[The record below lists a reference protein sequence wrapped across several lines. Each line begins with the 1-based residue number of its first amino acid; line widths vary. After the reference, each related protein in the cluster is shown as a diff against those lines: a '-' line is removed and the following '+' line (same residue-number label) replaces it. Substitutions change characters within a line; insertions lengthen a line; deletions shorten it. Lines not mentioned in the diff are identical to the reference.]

1 MTEVTTSL
9 YNGDCLEV
17 LKEITEKSV
26 NLVISDPPYQVTACK
41 WDTIIP
47 FEPLWEELKRVATN
61 NAAFVF
67 TAKQPFTTDLIN
79 SNRKDFKYCWVWDKV
94 SPAGFHLS
102 GSRPMQ
108 RHEDIVIFARGKN
121 IYNKQGR
128 ALKKPFKASSKNND
142 KSSSSPLAH
151 ADGKDRI
158 YTHKSPVSIL
168 VFSRHERYPHF
179 HPTQKPVALM
189 RYLIQTYSNE
199 GDTVLDFCMGSGSA
213 GIASKQL
220 NRYFIGIEKDVSY
233 FSRAKE
239 SIDITKNLLRR
250 RKLN

>member
-1 MTEVTTSL
+1 MTEETTSL

-26 NLVISDPPYQVTACK
+26 NLVISDPPYQVTDCK

-79 SNRKDFKYCWVWDKV
+79 SNRKDFKYCLVWDKV

-108 RHEDIVIFARGKN
+108 RHEDIAIFARGKN

-128 ALKKPFKASSKNND
+128 ALKKPIQSSGP
-142 KSSSSPLAH
+142 SSLSLSSPIVAH
-151 ADGKDRI
+151 DGKKRI

-250 RKLN
+250 RS